1 MTATITKPK
10 PKKAANKPQSPYKRL
25 HVIIPIEDM
34 LWASQQRPSI
44 TQLWQE
50 CWTADP
56 YGSRWMPLT
65 SALGYSTFIFAK
77 KILSESG
84 LFIFKP
90 DKSIQDGR
98 ETASWMVKNLHGS
111 RMKEFWEK
119 ANVENQQPDSLKREP
134 NAGDSEI
141 DAGCE
146 EIRASYKAS
155 ISGQSQLEQG
165 FQEISRT
172 AQEQLTN
179 SSKEFVSCISDT
191 LTENSQVE
199 ETAIA
204 PLRVASPQFLESVS
218 EKEKDLPVAI
228 DCTTL
233 ALVEAVQGES
243 ASLIGESQDCSV
255 EARDCHEGTCSAA
268 SPAQIEKSSTSAIA
282 DQKIEQSLP
291 SAELMAENSVSGVEM
306 KADHEGEG
314 SAASVAQNEKPLTSA
329 IAYKTQ
335 EEIEQLYSTLLLV
348 ENSVYGVE
356 IKAVH
361 EGESSAAPVPN
372 PEKWSHEAIVARSN
386 MRPERMQKLK
396 VAGNSG
402 ENPGFEFLQECWNDD
417 PALQIV
423 IKKLVAKFPQWGIA
437 IVDGVLVK

>member
-1 MTATITKPK
+1 MTATIARPK
-10 PKKAANKPQSPYKRL
+10 PKKAAATKPQSPYKRL

-34 LWASQQRPSI
+34 LWASQQKPSV

-65 SALGYSTFIFAK
+65 SALGYSTFISAK

-119 ANVENQQPDSLKREP
+119 ANSKNQQPDAKKREP

-141 DAGCE
+141 DAGSE
-146 EIRASYKAS
+146 EMGALNQAPILC
-155 ISGQSQLEQG
+155 QSDSEQR
-165 FQEISRT
+165 FQETSRT
-172 AQEQLTN
+172 AQEQFTN
-179 SSKEFVSCISDT
+179 SSKEFVNCVSDT

-199 ETAIA
+199 ETAHA
-204 PLRVASPQFLESVS
+204 PLWGASPQTVQSVS
-218 EKEKDLPVAI
+218 EKEKDSPTAN

-233 ALVEAVQGES
+233 TLVDAAPSQSTSLFAENQDCGVEAAVSHEGACS
-243 ASLIGESQDCSV
+243 AAPVARNEKCSSSAIAEQTQEQV
-255 EARDCHEGTCSAA
+255 EQSYSALLMVENSVSGVEVKAVHEGTCSAA
-268 SPAQIEKSSTSAIA
+268 
-282 DQKIEQSLP
+282 
-291 SAELMAENSVSGVEM
+291 
-306 KADHEGEG
+306 
-314 SAASVAQNEKPLTSA
+314 
-329 IAYKTQ
+329 
-335 EEIEQLYSTLLLV
+335 
-348 ENSVYGVE
+348 
-356 IKAVH
+356 
-361 EGESSAAPVPN
+361 PVPN
-372 PEKWSHEAIVARSN
+372 PKKWSSEAIVARSN

-402 ENPGFEFLQECWNDD
+402 QNPGFDFLQECWSDD
-417 PALQIV
+417 PALRIV
-423 IKKLVAKFPQWGIA
+423 IKKLLAKFPQWGIA
-437 IVDGVLVK
+437 IVDGELIEWEG